1 MAKDYYNILGVSK
14 DASQEEIKKAY
25 KKLAKKYHPDLN
37 KDPKASDKFK
47 EVNEA
52 AAILGDP
59 QKRQQYDQ
67 FGTTADQQ
75 GFSGFNFRDFAGFGN
90 FDFEDLFENLFSG
103 FGFGGSFGR
112 RRSRRAPRGADLIT
126 EVVVDLKEVM
136 EGTTRELEVTKLDV
150 CPECNGK
157 GGETK
162 TCSKCNGSGVVQQSR
177 RTPFGIFATTS
188 TCDECK
194 GMGEEITKK
203 CKKCK
208 GKGVIEVT
216 KDIEVNIPAGVLD
229 GLKLRV
235 PGAGERLQGGAGD
248 LYVIVKVKPDKRFE
262 RKLNDLYTKVM
273 IPFSTACLG
282 GKVKVPLVEGTHTL
296 KIPSPTDGGT
306 VFTLEKKGLPDLR
319 TGKKGDLFVHVD
331 IEVPKKLNKKQKKAL
346 EEFS

>member
-1 MAKDYYNILGVSK
+1 MAKDYYKTLGISK

-47 EVNEA
+47 EINEA
-52 AAILGDP
+52 AAVLGDP

-75 GFSGFNFRDFAGFGN
+75 GFSGFNYRDFAGQGFN
-90 FDFEDLFENLFSG
+90 FEDLFDNLFSG
-103 FGFGGSFGR
+103 FGFRSPFGQR
-112 RRSRRAPRGADLIT
+112 RRRAPRGADLIT
-126 EVVVDLKEVM
+126 EINVDLKEVM
-136 EGTTRELEVTKLDV
+136 DGTTRELEVTKLDV

-162 TCSKCNGSGVVQQSR
+162 TCSKCDGSGTVQQTK
-177 RTPFGIFATTS
+177 RTPFGIFATS
-188 TCDECK
+188 TTCNECK
-194 GMGEEITKK
+194 GSGEEITKK

-208 GKGVIEVT
+208 GKGTIEVT
-216 KDIEVNIPAGVLD
+216 KDIEVKIPAGVID

-248 LYVIVKVKPDKRFE
+248 LYVIVRVKDDKRFE
-262 RKLNDLYTKVM
+262 RKLNNLYTKVL
-273 IPFSTACLG
+273 IPFATACQG
-282 GKVKVPLVEGTHTL
+282 GKVEVPLVEGSTTL
-296 KIPSPTDGGT
+296 KIPSSTNGGT

-331 IEVPKKLNKKQKKAL
+331 IEVPKKLNKKQKQAL
-346 EEFS
+346 KEFS